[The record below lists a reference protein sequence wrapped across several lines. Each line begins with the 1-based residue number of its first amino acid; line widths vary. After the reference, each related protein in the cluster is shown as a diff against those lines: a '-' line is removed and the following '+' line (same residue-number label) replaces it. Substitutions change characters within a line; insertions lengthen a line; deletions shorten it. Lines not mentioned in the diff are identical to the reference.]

1 MAGSRHAADTA
12 YPPGRKSRPAYREEA
27 DLYDWRT
34 AANEAWRRS
43 LADLLPLREGDVVLD
58 VGCGTGLCFPF
69 LETKIGDS
77 GAIIGI
83 DESPEMLRV
92 ASRRVRDHG
101 QPEIALIE
109 APVEQAQIPV
119 SADAAL
125 FSAVHDVLQSP
136 EALHNVFMHLR
147 PGGWVAVGGGK
158 WTAPWLFPLNLF
170 AFAVHQPFIRNFH
183 GFDRPWRLLEEFVDD
198 FSVSEVAF
206 GTGFLAVGRAK
217 TRTPASRPE

>member
-101 QPEIALIE
+101 QPE
-109 APVEQAQIPV
+109 
-119 SADAAL
+119 
-125 FSAVHDVLQSP
+125 
-136 EALHNVFMHLR
+136 
-147 PGGWVAVGGGK
+147 
-158 WTAPWLFPLNLF
+158 
-170 AFAVHQPFIRNFH
+170 
-183 GFDRPWRLLEEFVDD
+183 
-198 FSVSEVAF
+198 
-206 GTGFLAVGRAK
+206 
-217 TRTPASRPE
+217 